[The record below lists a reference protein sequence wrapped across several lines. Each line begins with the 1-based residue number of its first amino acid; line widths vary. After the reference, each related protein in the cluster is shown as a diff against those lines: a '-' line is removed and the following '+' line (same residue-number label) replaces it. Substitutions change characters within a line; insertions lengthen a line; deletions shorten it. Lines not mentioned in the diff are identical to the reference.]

1 MENLIVGV
9 FLAAFLQLILLIHVC
24 FFGVEHWWVAGYAVI
39 GVILTGFYIL
49 FDLLQIITPDCMS
62 QDDYILGAIRLYIDL
77 VRMFIYIL
85 RLVANKK

>member
-62 QDDYILGAIRLYIDL
+62 
-77 VRMFIYIL
+77 
-85 RLVANKK
+85 